1 MIYESVVRNLLS
13 LLIILVEDIIIFD
26 GTKG

>member
-1 MIYESVVRNLLS
+1 MIYESAVRNLLS